1 MVNRPVLLIILDG
14 FGINRHNNINQ
25 NAVRSANTPTLDK
38 IFKTG
43 LYTELEASGESVGLP
58 AGQMGNSEVGHMNI
72 GAGRIVYQDLTY
84 INNCINNKTF
94 FTNKK
99 LCNMLNYV
107 CDNNSKLHIMG
118 LLSDGGI
125 HSDINHL
132 YNILKLTKN
141 YKIREI
147 CLHIWTDGRDTPVKS
162 SQKYISNLENFIT
175 KNNIKN
181 TKIQTI
187 SGRFYSMDR
196 DNNFDRTKL
205 AFDTIFYAQN
215 KTKFKNIS
223 NIIKHNYNLNITDEF
238 IKPQSLENYTGIS
251 PNDGVICFNFRSDR
265 ARQITKL
272 FLDKNIKFLS
282 MTEYDKNFSCDII
295 FEPRKINNTLGEYLS
310 KNNLKQLRVAETEK
324 YAHVTFFLNAGI
336 EKAFQN
342 EDRIIINSPKV
353 KTYDLKPEMS
363 SEQITETVISNI
375 KSKKYDIIIV
385 NYANPDMLGHTG
397 NFNATVKSI
406 EQLDVCIKK
415 LVDCATTYNH
425 ITVIT
430 ADHGNAEDMLDLNNN
445 PITSHT
451 CNLVPFVIYNY
462 NNFNLKLNSNGKLCD
477 IAPTIL
483 NLLNLD
489 TPTEMTGT
497 NLLLQNN

>member
-1 MVNRPVLLIILDG
+1 MLNRPVLLVILDG

-25 NAVRSANTPTLDK
+25 NAIRSANTPTLDR

-84 INNCINNKTF
+84 INNCVNNNTF
-94 FTNKK
+94 FTNKN
-99 LCNMLNYV
+99 LCTMLNYV
-107 CDNNSKLHIMG
+107 HNNNSKLHIMG

-125 HSDINHL
+125 HSNINHL
-132 YNILKLTKN
+132 YSILKSTKN

-147 CLHIWTDGRDTPVKS
+147 CLHIWTDGRDTPIKS
-162 SQKYISNLENFIT
+162 SQKYISNLKNFIT
-175 KNNIKN
+175 ENSIKN

-196 DNNFDRTKL
+196 DNNLDRTKL
-205 AFDTIFYAQN
+205 AFDTIFYAKN
-215 KTKFKNIS
+215 KSKFNNIT
-223 NIIKHNYNLNITDEF
+223 NIIKHNHNLNTTDEF

-251 PNDGVICFNFRSDR
+251 PNDGMICFNFRADR
-265 ARQITKL
+265 TRQITKL
-272 FLDKNIKFLS
+272 FLDKNIKLLT
-282 MTEYDKNFSCDII
+282 MTEYDKKFSCDVI

-310 KNNLKQLRVAETEK
+310 KSNLKQLRVAETEK
-324 YAHVTFFLNAGI
+324 YAHVTFFLNASV
-336 EKAFQN
+336 EKAYPN
-342 EDRIIINSPKV
+342 EDRIIISSPKV
-353 KTYDLKPEMS
+353 ETYDLKPEMS
-363 SEQITETVISNI
+363 SGQITDTVTNNI
-375 KSKKYDIIIV
+375 KSNKYDIIIV

-397 NFNATVKSI
+397 NFSATVKSI
-406 EQLDVCIKK
+406 EKLDICIKK
-415 LVDCATTYNH
+415 LIDCATKYNN

-430 ADHGNAEDMLDLNNN
+430 ADHGNAEDMLDSKNN

-462 NNFNLKLNSNGKLCD
+462 NSLDFNLKPNGKLCD

-483 NLLNLD
+483 DLLNLS
-489 TPTEMTGT
+489 TPTEMTGST
-497 NLLLQNN
+497 LLRKNN